1 MRSTV
6 LAGFIALVICNVTHS
21 EATSLRAH
29 QRSARLAMFPPH
41 DMMSMTGGEPGG
53 YHPSPEGH
61 GAAAGMPLSFHNGGG
76 SAMMNSFPG
85 MDGDI
90 SGAGQPPSSSHFFG

>member
-21 EATSLRAH
+21 EATSL
-29 QRSARLAMFPPH
+29 
-41 DMMSMTGGEPGG
+41 
-53 YHPSPEGH
+53 EGH